1 MSNASRQ
8 QPETKKPQV
17 LATPGASEGNVKITK
32 ESNVMSKNS
41 TAAAQIIPFDFRGES
56 VRAITINGDPWFVAA
71 DVCAILGQTNT
82 TKALQS
88 LDDDERSNFKLGRQ
102 GEVNIIS
109 ESGLYTLIL
118 RCRDAVKKGSKPH
131 AFRKWVTAEVLPAI
145 RKHGRYEDAGNRMG
159 TLLGQTIGTDGFHCL
174 AAVLDGKV
182 RHLPAK
188 LRTGAKNHIWSQVRK
203 GFSVSTVEDIPASSL
218 DAARNFIAAYAIEG
232 DWMPKEERSVGIAEW
247 SNIGCLIHCVEQTY
261 AVFERYRLY
270 HHLGGLGCQA
280 GAEML
285 GFLWDGLGSA
295 AHVKKHCATELASV
309 SLGRAAA

>member
-1 MSNASRQ
+1 M
-8 QPETKKPQV
+8 TKN
-17 LATPGASEGNVKITK
+17 T
-32 ESNVMSKNS
+32 

-56 VRAITINGDPWFVAA
+56 VRAIPINGDPWFVAA

-88 LDDDERSNFKLGRQ
+88 LDEDERSNFKLGRQ

-145 RKHGRYEDAGNRMG
+145 RKHGRYEDASGKMG
-159 TLLGQTIGTDGFHCL
+159 TLLDAAIGVTELTALNGVIRQK
-174 AAVLDGKV
+174 AAV
-182 RHLPAK
+182 
-188 LRTGAKNHIWSQVRK
+188 VRK
-203 GFSVSTVEDIPASSL
+203 DRRRSFIHTMHSRLHTRFNVPRTELILAKDFE
-218 DAARNFIAAYAIEG
+218 AACNFVAAYAIEG
-232 DWMPKEERSVGIAEW
+232 EWMPKEEARSVGIAEW

-270 HHLGGLGCQA
+270 HYLGGLGCQA

-295 AHVKKHCATELASV
+295 AHVKKYCATELASV